1 VPSTSIL
8 TNGGVYY
15 FIRFVQQPNARLV
28 RSSEVSMSI
37 SVHSSVD
44 DIRQSIEPII
54 SRIVGILTAQKRWV
68 EEFITTTHN
77 KYPKLQ
83 ALV

>member
-68 EEFITTTHN
+68 EEFITTTQN

-83 ALV
+83 ALA